1 MRLTGALLFVMTGTL
16 SLVLASTAAYAAEPF
31 VPEVMTVETK
41 IRPGPNAFVLDQSWN
56 GVSRINVLSSGDLS
70 TKGNLSVGLLAEFI
84 LSKDHKTAYTTS
96 VYPKRIISGPTE
108 AVLQEFDVES
118 LSVKREIIISP
129 KMAQASPQISLLQLS
144 ANERYVYVQNATP
157 ATSVTVVDLK
167 TGKQLVEVPTPGCWG
182 IYPALQGNRFSSLC
196 GDGSI
201 TSYGFSENGALLK
214 PVQSAKIFDAETD
227 PLFMH
232 GIRAD
237 KDLLFTS
244 FNGNLYRISDI
255 ADMPKLLEKFSYTEG
270 IEGGWAP
277 GGVGV
282 MAYNPAHKVL
292 FVSMHP
298 DAEEGSHKSAGK
310 EVWAVNLTSK
320 KVLYR
325 SLVEGATSIGVTRG
339 DKPVLFTV
347 DVDNGV
353 LSKYEVDPDA
363 KFAAKLAAKAESMGK
378 YAYLV
383 WVDD

>member
-1 MRLTGALLFVMTGTL
+1 MRLTGALFFFGIGLFTMYSG
-16 SLVLASTAAYAAEPF
+16 YAAEPF
-31 VPEVMTVETK
+31 VPERMTVETK

-56 GVSRINVLSSGDLS
+56 GVSRINVLSTGDLS
-70 TKGNLSVGLLAEFI
+70 TKGNLSVGLLGEFT
-84 LSKDHKTAYTTS
+84 LTKDHKTAYTTS

-118 LSVKREIIISP
+118 LTVKREIIILP
-129 KMAQASPQISLLQLS
+129 KMAQASPQITMLQLS
-144 ANERYVYVQNATP
+144 ANERYAYVQNATP
-157 ATSVTVVDLK
+157 ATSVTIVDLK
-167 TGKQLVEVPTPGCWG
+167 AGKVLVEVPTPGCYG

-196 GDGSI
+196 GDGSL
-201 TSYGFSENGALLK
+201 TTYTFSEKGVLANPIK
-214 PVQSAKIFDAETD
+214 SAKIFDAETD

-232 GIRAD
+232 GLRAE

-244 FNGNLYRISDI
+244 FNGNLYRVSD
-255 ADMPKLLEKFSYTEG
+255 ATDTPHLLDKFAYTEG

-298 DAEEGSHKSAGK
+298 DAEEGSHKNAGK
-310 EVWAVNLTSK
+310 EVWAISLANK

-325 SLVEGATSIGVTRG
+325 SVVEGATSLGVTTG
-339 DKPVLFTV
+339 DKPMLFTV

-353 LSKYEVDPDA
+353 LTRYEVDPDA
-363 KFAAKLAAKAESMGK
+363 KFAAKFSAKVESMGK